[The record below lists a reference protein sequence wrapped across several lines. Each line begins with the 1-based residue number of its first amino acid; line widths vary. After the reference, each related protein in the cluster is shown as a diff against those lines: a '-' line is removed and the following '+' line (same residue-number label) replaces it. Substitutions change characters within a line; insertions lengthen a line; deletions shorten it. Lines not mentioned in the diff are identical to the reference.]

1 MFQFFVNLLTGNFLA
16 TKLVLYALFVFVLP
30 IVLHNLWVN
39 MVSEALG
46 WVFSH
51 LSGYQAGVSVS
62 GLTAWFF
69 EHLRLG
75 EALQIL
81 LNLYVVRVIIQFI
94 KP

>member
-1 MFQFFVNLLTGNFLA
+1 MFQFFVNLITSNFTA
-16 TKLVLYALFVFVLP
+16 TKLVLYSLFVFVLP
-30 IVLHNLWVN
+30 VVLHNLWVDI
-39 MVSEALG
+39 VSEVLR

-51 LSGYQAGVSVS
+51 ISDFPTLVSVS

-81 LNLYVVRVIIQFI
+81 LNLYLLRYIIHVL